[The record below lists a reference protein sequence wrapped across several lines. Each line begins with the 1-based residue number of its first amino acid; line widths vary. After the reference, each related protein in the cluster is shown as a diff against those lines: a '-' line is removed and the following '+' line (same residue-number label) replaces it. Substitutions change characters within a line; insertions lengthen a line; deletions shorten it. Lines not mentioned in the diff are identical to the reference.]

1 MAHLSKESRLLALG
15 QLLDYA
21 RKESKDLGLAH
32 LDKLLGAAVLAV
44 SDKARQGENPVA
56 QDGRIAQ
63 SASVKAMITSSSTRL
78 STDDADTASSPC
90 SKERLR

>member
-21 RKESKDLGLAH
+21 SKESKDLGLAH

-44 SDKARQGENPVA
+44 SDKLDKVKTLSPKT
-56 QDGRIAQ
+56 D
-63 SASVKAMITSSSTRL
+63 ASRNR
-78 STDDADTASSPC
+78 PP
-90 SKERLR
+90 SKS

>member
-1 MAHLSKESRLLALG
+1 MAHLSQESRLRALG

-44 SDKARQGENPVA
+44 SDKLDKVKTLSPKT
-56 QDGRIAQ
+56 D
-63 SASVKAMITSSSTRL
+63 ASRNR
-78 STDDADTASSPC
+78 PP
-90 SKERLR
+90 SKS